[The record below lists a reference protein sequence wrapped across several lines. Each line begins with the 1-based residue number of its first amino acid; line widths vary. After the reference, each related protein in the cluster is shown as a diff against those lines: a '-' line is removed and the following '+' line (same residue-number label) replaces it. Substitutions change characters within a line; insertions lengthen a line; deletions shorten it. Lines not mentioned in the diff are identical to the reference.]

1 MMRKMRIKKL
11 LNDVWDFLYMWLDL
25 VEGVA
30 FIIIWLVISII
41 VLINTILS

>member
-1 MMRKMRIKKL
+1 MMRIKKL